1 MPLCIRTIDKISSC
15 QSGSC
20 AIVSTRRSV
29 PKIKEAAIARIER
42 REMEVEKDFPM
53 GVEHDNRSIRQPIVI
68 KKAAHYEPPSATV
81 GAY

>member
-1 MPLCIRTIDKISSC
+1 
-15 QSGSC
+15 
-20 AIVSTRRSV
+20 V
-29 PKIKEAAIARIER
+29 PKIKKAAIARIER